1 MPTALFL
8 YSLGLPDRS
17 MLQRPLGID
26 IMTMTT
32 TFRATPTT
40 KKQQSGCQH
49 RPLIGKDQL
58 HCRRYNLQDLSHSSL
73 RTASDQELRLL
84 CRKAPPAPATAAS
97 LTAIMALSAL
107 ADGKKITI
115 GHDCSLAPGAP
126 RLSPRSCPGCRV
138 EDKHGR
144 PTSGRSVSGKRSF
157 ASCNSASSLRS
168 DPEVGRGGS

>member
-1 MPTALFL
+1 
-8 YSLGLPDRS
+8 
-17 MLQRPLGID
+17 
-26 IMTMTT
+26 MTMTT
-32 TFRATPTT
+32 TFRATLTT
-40 KKQQSGCQH
+40 KKQQSGRQH
-49 RPLIGKDQL
+49 HPLIGKDQL

-73 RTASDQELRLL
+73 RAASDQELRLL
-84 CRKAPPAPATAAS
+84 CRKAPSVPATAAS
-97 LTAIMALSAL
+97 LTAIMAL

-138 EDKHGR
+138 EEGHGR

-157 ASCNSASSLRS
+157 ASRNSASSLRS